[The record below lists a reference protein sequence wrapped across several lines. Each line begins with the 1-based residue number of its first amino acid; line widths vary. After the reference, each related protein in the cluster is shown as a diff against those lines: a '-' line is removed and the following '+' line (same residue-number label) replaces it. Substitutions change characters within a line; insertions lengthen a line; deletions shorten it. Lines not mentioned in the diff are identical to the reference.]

1 MKSWSVDRPG
11 IHHSVRIHADELVLA
26 PDVVIGAGSVLVG
39 DRIDLGAGT
48 VIGPGCDLRAAEIRI
63 GPGSEFSGNVRVL
76 VAEEFSLGAA
86 ARIESGV
93 RITCRSFTAGNL
105 LYFGEGS
112 EVGFGGTT
120 SSTAVVTIGSRVTVG
135 QRSILNANLPITIGN
150 DVGTGSYL
158 AIWTHGYHF
167 GHGPLDGFEPAYAP
181 VTIEDNVWLG
191 FQITILPGV
200 SVGRHTMV
208 AAGAVVAGS
217 LPEHMMAGGVPA
229 KVKKP
234 IAARKLTADEAMTA
248 VSSVVERWALELGWK
263 GHHSSRSGSEPVWMT
278 ELRAP
283 GAALPERMQVTV
295 QTCGQPVSLS
305 SGPWH
310 HAVVFVDGL
319 PEDFDRECGVSFF
332 DVRAGLMGGP
342 RTRLSE
348 DLRNELRRNAMP
360 CGDTHTFTSVEPEPF
375 RRLATFE
382 DLHGLPHLLGARFE
396 EDADGVA

>member
-1 MKSWSVDRPG
+1 MKSWSLDRPG
-11 IHHSVRIHADELVLA
+11 IHPSARIHAEELALA
-26 PDVVIGAGSVLVG
+26 PDVIIGAGTVLIG
-39 DRIDLGAGT
+39 DRIDIGAGT
-48 VIGPGCDLRAAEIRI
+48 VIGPGCDLRASHIRI
-63 GPGSEFSGNVRVL
+63 GPESEFSGHVQVL
-76 VAEEFSLGAA
+76 VAEAFLVGAA
-86 ARIESGV
+86 ARIENGV

-112 EVGFGGTT
+112 QVGYGGTT
-120 SSTAVVTIGSRVTVG
+120 ASTAVVTIGSRVTVG
-135 QRSILNANLPITIGN
+135 QWSILNANLPITIGN

-167 GHGPLDGFEPAYAP
+167 GHGPLDGFEPSYAP
-181 VTIEDNVWLG
+181 VTVEDNVWLG

-208 AAGAVVAGS
+208 AAGAVVASS
-217 LPEHMMAGGVPA
+217 LPERVMAGGVPA
-229 KVKKP
+229 KVKKS
-234 IAARKLTADEAMTA
+234 IAARKLTPDEAMAA
-248 VSSVVERWALELGWK
+248 VISVVERWALELDWK
-263 GHHSSRSGSEPVWMT
+263 GHQASRRDGKPVWMAESRT
-278 ELRAP
+278 PEVTP
-283 GAALPERMQVTV
+283 PERMQVTV
-295 QTCGQPVSLS
+295 QTCEQPVDLP

-319 PEDFDRECGVSFF
+319 PEGFDQECGISFF

-375 RRLATFE
+375 RRLSKFE
-382 DLHGLPHLLGARFE
+382 DLHDLPHGLGARSE
-396 EDADGVA
+396 EVADGAA